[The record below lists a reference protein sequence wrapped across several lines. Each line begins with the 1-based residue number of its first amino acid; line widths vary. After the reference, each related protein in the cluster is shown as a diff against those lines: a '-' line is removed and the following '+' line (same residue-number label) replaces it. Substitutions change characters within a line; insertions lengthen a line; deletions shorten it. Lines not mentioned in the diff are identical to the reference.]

1 MDYESKM
8 IGKLVKWNVKLGDT
22 DSFLF
27 NLINLQRK
35 AHDNNLDAIL
45 RARQDI
51 DKLNQQ
57 VADLRKELDALKKT
71 ENK

>member
-1 MDYESKM
+1 MDYESKT
-8 IGKLVKWNVKLGDT
+8 INNLVKWNVKLGET

-27 NLINLQRK
+27 KLINLQRK

-45 RARQDI
+45 RARRDI

-57 VADLRKELDALKKT
+57 VAELRKELADLKKT
-71 ENK
+71 ENE